1 MFYISYSGQCVL
13 FSDTVKS
20 TNSSVFVPET
30 HVQILPR
37 LLALLRVQFF
47 GRPLLLGLPQ
57 VTGDGDGVHTGG
69 HGFGWDQ
76 AELLPV
82 RVVLVQALDHLG
94 CDAPRP
100 DAGQPGDLLRLGAVG
115 VHRPEL
121 ASRVTEQH
129 QEAIGFRFLHFLHRR
144 KPHCLVRNEI

>member
-1 MFYISYSGQCVL
+1 MFYISYSGQYVL
-13 FSDTVKS
+13 LTIRKKS

-30 HVQILPR
+30 HVQILPS
-37 LLALLRVQFF
+37 LLALLRLQFF
-47 GRPLLLGLPQ
+47 GCPLLLGLPQ

-94 CDAPRP
+94 RDAPRP
-100 DAGQPGDLLRLGAVG
+100 DAGQPGDLLCLGAVG

-129 QEAIGFRFLHFLHRR
+129 QKTIGFRFLHFLHREN
-144 KPHCLVRNEI
+144 PLFSAE